1 MLLGRRSKLSFPG
14 EPMSL
19 GQRYLERHRDPMRAY
34 MALQCDMLRRYIR
47 FYGGTG
53 MDFVER
59 HHAAF
64 RQSFGWMLQR

>member
-1 MLLGRRSKLSFPG
+1 MLLGRRSKPPFPG

-53 MDFVER
+53 VDFVER